1 MSEVPGSGVSE
12 RWIEWRRTV
21 DLVKYDQRWDA
32 MAARGDSIHGEADFI
47 ERLVGDRQVRLFD
60 AGCGTGR
67 LAIEMV
73 KRGHHAVGADLD
85 PDMIERASI
94 KAPHIDWHVA
104 DLSELQLDAKF
115 DVIVMAGNIP
125 LFCAPSS
132 QAAIIKSLVD
142 HLDNGGYLISG
153 FSLETRPGAYLRRDY
168 QRDALAAGLN
178 EVAVY
183 STWDE
188 NPSGDTDEY
197 TVMLHQYV
205 ASEN

>member
-21 DLVKYDQRWDA
+21 DLIKYDQRWDA
-32 MAARGDSIHGEADFI
+32 MAARGDSIYGEADFV
-47 ERLVGDRQVRLFD
+47 ERLIGDRKVRLLD

-73 KRGHHAVGADLD
+73 RRGHHAVGVDLD
-85 PDMIERASI
+85 PDMIELAAT
-94 KAPHIDWHVA
+94 KAPHINWHVA
-104 DLSELQLDAKF
+104 DLSEMSLGDKF

-132 QAAIIKSLVD
+132 QAAIIKSLADHVD
-142 HLDNGGYLISG
+142 HGGYLISG
-153 FSLETRPGAYLRRDY
+153 FSLETRSNAYLRADY
-168 QRDALAAGLN
+168 QRDASAAGLT
-178 EVAVY
+178 EVVVY

-188 NPSGDTDEY
+188 NPSGDTDDY
-197 TVMLHQYV
+197 TVMLHQKP
-205 ASEN
+205 